1 MKTIRITMSLF
12 AAMLI
17 CSSTFAQIPIL
28 NGYDSPLPTVVTPG
42 LVSPDGGVSAP
53 SDAISLFNGKDL
65 SEWTSKKGSPDW
77 TAQNGVFTVKEGA
90 EDIFTKKEFSDFQL
104 HIEWMHP
111 ADITGE
117 GQIELFKD

>member
-1 MKTIRITMSLF
+1 MKTMRITMGLF

-17 CSSTFAQIPIL
+17 CSQSFAQIPIL

-42 LVSPDGGVSAP
+42 VVSSDGGVAAP

-77 TAQNGVFTVKEGA
+77 TVQNGVFTVKEGA
-90 EDIFTKKEFSDFQL
+90 EDIFTKKEFFQL
-104 HIEWMHP
+104 HP
-111 ADITGE
+111 
-117 GQIELFKD
+117 